1 MSASPGLKIGLKA
14 AMLKKELLTNRTSPK
29 ASVTMPNKLVK
40 LPQNIQ
46 ELEENRKFVADMFQL
61 MESYLDKF
69 LITKDMKESFENCKW
84 NILGSYD
91 ADISHEKNMQRIE
104 SWQKLTVHVRAN

>member
-1 MSASPGLKIGLKA
+1 
-14 AMLKKELLTNRTSPK
+14 
-29 ASVTMPNKLVK
+29 MPNKLVK
-40 LPQNIQ
+40 VPQNLQ
-46 ELEENRKFVADMFQL
+46 DLEENRKFVAETFKI
-61 MESYLDKF
+61 MESYLSEF
-69 LITKDMKESFENCKW
+69 LITKDMQESFENAKW